1 MPQEFDAGTGDV
13 IVPQSPR
20 ADPAGIVAYRSG
32 VTAADGTTK
41 PAPGSVLFAGN
52 PGYRQKCRV
61 FVSSSGSPTSCTLR
75 PYVRSGGSSGQVGTV
90 AAQTLAGSPNFDAYF
105 DVQTDGDDLAVLVE
119 TLSGGI
125 SPAISIF
132 LSWR

>member
-1 MPQEFDAGTGDV
+1 MPQEFDGATGNA
-13 IVPQSPR
+13 IVPHSLR

-32 VTAADGTTK
+32 ITAADGATK
-41 PAPGSVLFAGN
+41 PAPGSALFATN

-75 PYVRSGGSSGQVGTV
+75 PYVRSGGTVGQVGSGAT
-90 AAQTLAGSPNFDAYF
+90 QTLAGSPNFDAFF

-119 TLSGGI
+119 TLAGGT

>member
-1 MPQEFDAGTGDV
+1 MPQEIDGATGNF
-13 IVPQSPR
+13 IHPQSGR
-20 ADPAGIVAYRSG
+20 VDPAGIVAYRSG
-32 VTAADGTTK
+32 VTTADGATK
-41 PAPGSVLFAGN
+41 PAPGSALFASN

-75 PYVRSGGSSGQVGTV
+75 PYLRSGGASGQVGTGT
-90 AAQTLAGSPNFDAYF
+90 AQTLAGSPNFDAYF

-119 TLSGGI
+119 TLSGGS

>member
-1 MPQEFDAGTGDV
+1 MPQEIDSATGNF
-13 IVPQSPR
+13 IVSQSGR
-20 ADPAGIVAYRSG
+20 ADPTGVAAYRSG
-32 VTAADGTTK
+32 ISTADGTTK
-41 PAPGSVLFAGN
+41 PAAGSALFAQN

-75 PYVRSGGSSGQVGTV
+75 PYLRSGGTSGQVGTG
-90 AAQTLAGSPNFDAYF
+90 AAQTLNGSPNFDAYF

-119 TLSGGI
+119 TLSGGT
-125 SPAISIF
+125 SPTVSIA